1 VIHTIEESAHDFRDH
16 WAETRAEWSHR
27 SAWLTSFVLP
37 PTAVADAVSSA
48 AGQMDLRFLVP
59 VSTIGVHIPSNV
71 SRLPA
76 PVTEPDDLINARCE
90 WCCAS
95 NGETPTRF
103 RR

>member
-1 VIHTIEESAHDFRDH
+1 VSANDFRDH

-48 AGQMDLRFLVP
+48 AGQMDLPFLVP
-59 VSTIGVHIPSNV
+59 VSATGVHITVQCVTPPSPSDGA
-71 SRLPA
+71 SRLDQHSLRVVLRFEREA
-76 PVTEPDDLINARCE
+76 PH
-90 WCCAS
+90 
-95 NGETPTRF
+95 RF